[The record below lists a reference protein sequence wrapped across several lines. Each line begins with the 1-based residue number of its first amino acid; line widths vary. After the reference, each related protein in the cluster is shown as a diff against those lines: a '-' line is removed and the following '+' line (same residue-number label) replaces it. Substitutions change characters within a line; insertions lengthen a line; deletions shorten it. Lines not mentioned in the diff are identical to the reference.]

1 MVSVVL
7 LCIVELKMA
16 DGKSVKAGTRVELTD
31 KGLLGTVAYV
41 GTTLFSSGKIIKFIL
56 VKGK

>member
-41 GTTLFSSGKIIKFIL
+41 GTTLFSSGKIIIFI
-56 VKGK
+56 